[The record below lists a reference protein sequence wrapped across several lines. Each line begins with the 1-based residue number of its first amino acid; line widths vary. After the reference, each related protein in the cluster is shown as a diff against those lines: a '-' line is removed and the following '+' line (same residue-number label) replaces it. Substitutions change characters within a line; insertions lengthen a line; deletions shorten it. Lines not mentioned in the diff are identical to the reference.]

1 MSFRRVG
8 ELHDRCRSG
17 RCRQHLRRIS
27 VVTSEPQRHPLQQ
40 FIENNALES
49 ARLAEGDW
57 RSPNSI
63 KMDLAWTLDSVCPNQ
78 AGPQRRRAG
87 IELLLIRKWSRELD
101 CRLVNDLWGHNVNRE
116 PDRECFRPPGRS
128 PSGHLKL
135 SNSGL

>member
-1 MSFRRVG
+1 MT
-8 ELHDRCRSG
+8 SG
-17 RCRQHLRRIS
+17 
-27 VVTSEPQRHPLQQ
+27 PQRHPPQQ
-40 FIENNALES
+40 FTEDNARER
-49 ARLAEGDW
+49 AQLAEDSWKSRNFG
-57 RSPNSI
+57 
-63 KMDLAWTLDSVCPNQ
+63 KMDLASTLDSVWPNQ

-101 CRLVNDLWGHNVNRE
+101 CRLVNDLWGRNVNRE